1 MELFYEES
9 QSLESQGVCLPVI
22 CQALLR
28 FADIIRF
35 ADIRSSTK
43 EVCTLS
49 RELSPVSSDDK
60 L

>member
-28 FADIIRF
+28 FADI
-35 ADIRSSTK
+35 RSSK
-43 EVCTLS
+43 KGVCTLS
-49 RELSPVSSDDK
+49 RELSPVTSDDK